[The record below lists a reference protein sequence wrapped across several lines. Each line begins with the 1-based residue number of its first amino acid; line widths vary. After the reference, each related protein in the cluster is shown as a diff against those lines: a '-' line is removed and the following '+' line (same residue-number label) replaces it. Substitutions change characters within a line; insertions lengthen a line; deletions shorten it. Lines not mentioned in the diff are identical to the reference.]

1 MAVERYAQKHMEKC
15 KTVQIESR
23 GLLVNPKYPYLGAS
37 IDDLVI
43 CEDCGTGLIEVK
55 CPYGSERSEVPWRHM
70 LPKEYG
76 KDDNFFVPK
85 AMENCSLKNII
96 ITCIKNKAN

>member
-1 MAVERYAQKHMEKC
+1 MAVEHYAQKHMEKC

-37 IDDLVI
+37 TDGLVI

-55 CPYGSERSEVPWRHM
+55 CPYGSERSEVPWQHM
-70 LPKEYG
+70 LPMECG
-76 KDDNFFVPK
+76 KDDTFFVQK

-96 ITCIKNKAN
+96 ITCIKYNAN